1 MSALF
6 FTCNHAVSEIVHSSS
21 TAASGKK
28 QAAKSKEELA
38 QEKKKELEK
47 RLQDVSGQLNNNK
60 KPAKKGNGFGF
71 TVLRVPRQLRMYIDF
86 LTKAKLLLP
95 WRLGFISVTVT
106 PAGH

>member
-1 MSALF
+1 M
-6 FTCNHAVSEIVHSSS
+6 HSSS

-71 TVLRVPRQLRMYIDF
+71 TVLTMPKKLCRLRDF
-86 LTKAKLLLP
+86 CTEAELLHSCS
-95 WRLGFISVTVT
+95 LGFISLTVT
-106 PAGH
+106 LVGH

>member
-1 MSALF
+1 MVAQIYMPCKIVMSTLF
-6 FTCNHAVSEIVHSSS
+6 ACNHAVSEIVRSSS

-60 KPAKKGNGFGF
+60 KPAKKGNGFGL
-71 TVLRVPRQLRMYIDF
+71 TVQTMPE
-86 LTKAKLLLP
+86 
-95 WRLGFISVTVT
+95 RLCM
-106 PAGH
+106 